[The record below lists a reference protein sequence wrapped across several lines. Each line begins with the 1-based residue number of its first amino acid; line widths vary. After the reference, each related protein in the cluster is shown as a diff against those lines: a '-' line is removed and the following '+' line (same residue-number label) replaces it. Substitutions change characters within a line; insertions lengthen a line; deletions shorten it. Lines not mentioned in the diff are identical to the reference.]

1 MQEFLQQ
8 LIQAATPASTAPA
21 SVLSEVLALGFAAIL
36 GSVLAFVYTHT
47 YTGKKDERLQ
57 ITFTIILLCVGGALV
72 WLLVADNL
80 VRAFGLAGALSL
92 IRYRT
97 NVSDPKDTSMVF
109 FSMLF
114 GMACGVHQYTTAAVG
129 VLMLSII
136 LVIMKFVNTQVR
148 KTMPYPASGNGNGSL
163 SGTAEPE
170 AGAEAR
176 VESAAPAAPRASADD
191 ED

>member
-1 MQEFLQQ
+1 
-8 LIQAATPASTAPA
+8 
-21 SVLSEVLALGFAAIL
+21 
-36 GSVLAFVYTHT
+36 
-47 YTGKKDERLQ
+47 
-57 ITFTIILLCVGGALV
+57 LV

-114 GMACGVHQYTTAAVG
+114 GMACGVHQYSTAAIG

-136 LVIMKFVNTQVR
+136 LVIMKLVNTHVR
-148 KTMPYPASGNGNGSL
+148 KTMPYPVSGNGGANGGGL
-163 SGTAEPE
+163 AEPESSPE
-170 AGAEAR
+170 AGAGH
-176 VESAAPAAPRASADD
+176 AAPQVSADD
-191 ED
+191 DD